1 MSDDK
6 TKVVGILDN
15 PKYNEMTSRVY
26 DDQGIAPTIQTMD
39 GGGKEPKIRTICLN
53 PKIDGKQPGLNDR
66 VYSTEGVATAV
77 TTFPFFMGNIAE
89 GGESHMRIRKLTEGE
104 CLRLQGFQ
112 KRDKEAMAEAGLT
125 KSVIYHSAGDSI
137 TTTCLVGLMGVLL
150 GVDTTKAIND
160 YADELSKEEK

>member
-77 TTFPFFMGNIAE
+77 TTCPFFMGNIAE

-112 KRDKEAMAEAGLT
+112 KRDKEAMAEAMPIRLSMPTDCNRKTT
-125 KSVIYHSAGDSI
+125 KSCSS
-137 TTTCLVGLMGVLL
+137 
-150 GVDTTKAIND
+150 
-160 YADELSKEEK
+160 SRRKESRYEKVQRLP